1 VTDAKQPVDI
11 FIVMNG
17 SGEYVLAND
26 EDEAIQLAEADL
38 GDDDDVRQVRVT
50 VLMSPADGTQLPVH
64 KQIEI
69 D

>member
-1 VTDAKQPVDI
+1 MIGSKQPVDI

-17 SGEYVLAND
+17 SGEYVVAND
-26 EDEAIQLAEADL
+26 GDEAAQLAEEEL
-38 GDDDDVRQVRVT
+38 GDDVDLRQIRVT
-50 VLMSPADGTQLPVH
+50 ILMSPADGTQPPVH